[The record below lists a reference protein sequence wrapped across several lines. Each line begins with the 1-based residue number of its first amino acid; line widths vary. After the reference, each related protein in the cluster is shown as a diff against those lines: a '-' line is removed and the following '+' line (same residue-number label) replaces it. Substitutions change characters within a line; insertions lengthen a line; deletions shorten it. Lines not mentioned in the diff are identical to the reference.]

1 MVLCA
6 AAVKYRVLPGPPLSC
21 ANCSEMA
28 GNIEIME
35 PIYLSCLI
43 ISPDI
48 ITDIGK
54 IAQFIMSQNKIKSI
68 ETIARK
74 YNDDKIVK

>member
-1 MVLCA
+1 
-6 AAVKYRVLPGPPLSC
+6 
-21 ANCSEMA
+21 MA

-35 PIYLSCLI
+35 PIYLSCFI